1 MMKNKFLIEV
11 VDDATAIITSVDKD
25 GVKKAKRIHIKKL
38 SDVLNL
44 KSSNFNTGILPS
56 NIVNIYQNGTYRAY
70 HIFVPSYST
79 KISHTRYSEEPV
91 FVKYPSM
98 LFSFINDMSA
108 SNPTTKRSM
117 IRVLDTEEFDINTP
131 LYPLYFNNYS
141 DSYGICWGNNKDVV
155 EEALASYDDFRI
167 STLPKLFLE
176 SKFNN
181 DLEYTYDFTREVLEE
196 INATTGSDSRNSFNL
211 FRYMY
216 ETNGTYWMSS
226 MIENSYSDQSV
237 RDYISAYNASIL

>member
-11 VDDATAIITSVDKD
+11 IDDTTAIITSVDKD
-25 GVKKAKRIHIKKL
+25 GVKKAKRVNLKTL
-38 SDVLNL
+38 SDILNL

-70 HIFVPSYST
+70 HIFVPSYVT
-79 KISHTRYSEEPV
+79 KISHSRYSEEPA

-98 LFSFINDMSA
+98 LFSFINDISA
-108 SNPTTKRSM
+108 SKPTTKRSM

-141 DSYGICWGNNKDVV
+141 DSYGICWGNNKDIV
-155 EEALASYDDFRI
+155 EKTLASYDDFKI

-181 DLEYTYDFTREVLEE
+181 DLEYTYTFKGEVMSE
-196 INATTGSDSRNSFNL
+196 IHSTTGFNSHNSFNL

-216 ETNGTYWMSS
+216 ETNGTYWMST
-226 MIENSYSDQSV
+226 MIENPYSDQSV
-237 RDYISAYNASIL
+237 RDYIASYNSFVL

>member
-1 MMKNKFLIEV
+1 MIKNKFLIEV
-11 VDDATAIITSVDKD
+11 IDDATAIITSVDKD
-25 GVKKAKRIHIKKL
+25 GVKNAKRIHLKTL

-44 KSSNFNTGILPS
+44 KTNNFDTGILPS
-56 NIVNIYQNGTYRAY
+56 NIVNIYQSGNYRAY
-70 HIFVPSYST
+70 HIFVHSYST
-79 KISHTRYSEEPV
+79 KISHLRYSDEPV

-108 SNPTTKRSM
+108 SKRTTKRSM

-141 DSYGICWGNNKDVV
+141 DGYGICWGNNKDVV
-155 EEALASYDDFRI
+155 EEALGSYDDFRI

-176 SKFNN
+176 SKFNS
-181 DLEYTYDFTREVLEE
+181 DLDLTYSFTREVSEK
-196 INATTGSDSRNSFNL
+196 IYATTGSDSRNSFNL

-226 MIENSYSDQSV
+226 MIENPYSDQSV
-237 RDYISAYNASIL
+237 KDYIYAYNASIL